1 MTNTTDSS
9 PEPIEPGKETPPAQ
23 TDKPAEAAPTPEPAR
38 PPEALSPPQTPAP
51 AAQPQAG
58 AAPVSGESTPAPAQP
73 TPESKAEFATR
84 TAPALRRDVPID
96 AYGMPKIK
104 RVTLPPDPEA
114 TRVSYPVNEPITTVA
129 TPISG
134 TTKQARRSAPTHW
147 PKLLGRIFIYGIFA
161 TVALVIVG
169 VISAASLYFYLAR
182 DLPPIGDLRARA
194 SQFETAR
201 IYDSKGNV
209 LYELND
215 PQTGRRSYV
224 PLEKISPELVAATIA
239 TEDKDFYNN
248 PGFDPIGI
256 ARAIWQNVQA
266 GDTVSGASTI
276 TQQLVRA
283 LVLSPEEAAQRT
295 SLRKIR
301 EIILAG
307 EITRRYSK
315 DEILELYLNEI
326 YYGNLA
332 YGIEAASRTY
342 FSKSASDLTLDE
354 AAFLAG
360 LPQSPAVY
368 DVYTNKEVTLG
379 RTQQVFQRLVTEG
392 CVELNYES
400 GEKQVCVNAE
410 QAVNGLVS
418 LSNREFVPPRSTA
431 QFPHWVN
438 YVRQII
444 EASFDS
450 QSLYRNG
457 LNIYTTLDPDL
468 QAMAERAVAEQVN
481 GLADRNVTNGALVAL
496 RPSTGEIVAM
506 VGSDNYDDPVDG
518 QINMALRPR
527 QPGSSIKPFTYALA
541 FDRNPGAWNPATVLW
556 DVPTEFPDG
565 ANPPYVPRNY
575 DERFHGPT
583 SIRLALANS
592 YNIPAVKALEYV
604 GVYGTVVG
612 GGANAVGRAGL
623 VPFLQTL
630 GVTTL
635 TRQDYGLA
643 LTLGGGEIPLVEMV
657 EAYGAFATGG
667 KRVWPIAIRQ
677 ITDRTGKIICEQPLA
692 PDQVKAGPPPCQP
705 APANWNQPVLS
716 PESAFLISDILSDN
730 EARTPAFGPNSALQ
744 LSFPAA
750 VKTGTT
756 NDYRDNW
763 TVGYTPDLVAGV
775 WVGNADFTPMERT
788 TGLTGAAPIWK
799 VFMETAL
806 AGRATPFARPTTIV
820 DQEVCSVSGSA
831 PSEFCPPEFRRIDRF
846 AVDRLPPGLDR
857 DLWRKGYVDPFTNLW
872 QTAECSQA
880 YQNDLLF
887 SQERAV
893 IQVGDPWAR
902 KWLTENPE
910 GQAWAARLGFFTP
923 IVWAPDRE
931 CKLEDSRPILS
942 LVSPSEGT
950 TLEPGQI
957 QIVGQAAATKDFDRY
972 VIEYGLSHNPE
983 GWGLVQSDTRTAVT
997 DASLLANWDASGL
1010 PDGPV
1015 TVRVIVY
1022 NTFGGSAEYRAKFT
1036 VARPTPT
1043 PTLTPTTTATP
1054 TITPTPTN
1062 TLPATSTPTPTAT
1075 LPATAT
1081 STPEPATSTP
1091 TPTETPP
1098 PTLTSTATP

>member
-1 MTNTTDSS
+1 MTNLSS
-9 PEPIEPGKETPPAQ
+9 EAHEPEKEPAPATGQNIPKAVEPEKETPPAQ
-23 TDKPAEAAPTPEPAR
+23 PDQPAKAAPAPEPAQ
-38 PPEALSPPQTPAP
+38 PPESLTPPQTP
-51 AAQPQAG
+51 
-58 AAPVSGESTPAPAQP
+58 P
-73 TPESKAEFATR
+73 TPESESKPELATQ

-96 AYGMPKIK
+96 EYGMPKIK
-104 RVTLPPDPEA
+104 RVTLPPDSAA
-114 TRVSYPVNEPITTVA
+114 TRVSYPVNEPVA
-129 TPISG
+129 TIAAPASG
-134 TTKQARRSAPTHW
+134 ITKQTRRKPPTNW
-147 PKLLGRIFIYGIFA
+147 PKLLGRVFTYGIFFV
-161 TVALVIVG
+161 VAAVIVG
-169 VISAASLYFYLAR
+169 VVSAAGLYFYLAR
-182 DLPPIGDLRARA
+182 DLPPIGDLRERA

-215 PQTGRRSYV
+215 PQTGRRTYV
-224 PLEKISPELVAATIA
+224 PLENISPELVAATIA
-239 TEDKDFYNN
+239 TEDQDFYNN

-256 ARAIWQNVQA
+256 LRAIWQNLQA

-301 EIILAG
+301 EIILAA

-332 YGIEAASRTY
+332 YGIEAAARTY
-342 FSKSASDLTLDE
+342 FSKSASTLTLEE

-360 LPQSPAVY
+360 LPQTPAVY
-368 DVYTNKEVTLG
+368 DVYTNKEVTLA
-379 RTQQVFQRLVTEG
+379 RTQQVFQRLVTEE
-392 CVELNYES
+392 CIELKLET
-400 GEKQVCVNAE
+400 GAKEVCVNAQ
-410 QAVNGLVS
+410 QAIDGLVS
-418 LSNREFVPPRSTA
+418 LRNREFTPPRSTA

-438 YVRQII
+438 YVRQIV

-468 QAMAERAVAEQVN
+468 QAMAERAVAEQVAS
-481 GLADRNVTNGALVAL
+481 LADRNVTNGALVAL

-612 GGANAVGRAGL
+612 EGPTAVGRAGL

-692 PDQVKAGPPPCQP
+692 PDQVKADPPPCQP
-705 APANWNQPVLS
+705 TPTNWNQLVLS
-716 PESAFLISDILSDN
+716 PESAYLISDILSDN
-730 EARTPAFGPNSALQ
+730 EARTPAFGPNSDLQ
-744 LSFPAA
+744 LSFQAA

-820 DQEVCSVSGSA
+820 ERAVCSVSGA
-831 PSEFCPPEFRRIDRF
+831 EPSEFCPVEFRRVERF
-846 AVDRLPPGLDR
+846 AADRLPPTSDK
-857 DLWRKGYVDPFTNLW
+857 DLWRKGYIDPFTNLW
-872 QTAECSQA
+872 QTAECAQA

-887 SQERAV
+887 TQERAV
-893 IQVGDPWAR
+893 IQVSDAWAR
-902 KWLTENPE
+902 KWLVENPD

-923 IVWAPDRE
+923 IVWAPERE
-931 CKLEDSRPILS
+931 CKLDDPRPILS
-942 LVSPSEGT
+942 LVSPSEGAV
-950 TLEPGQI
+950 LQPGQI

-972 VIEYGLSHNPE
+972 VIEYGLSHDPI
-983 GWGLVQSDTRTAVT
+983 GWGLVQGDTRTAVT
-997 DASLLANWDASGL
+997 DTGLLANWDAGGL

-1022 NTFGGSAEYRAKFT
+1022 NTLGGSAEYRVKFM
-1036 VARPTPT
+1036 VERPTPT
-1043 PTLTPTTTATP
+1043 PTLTPTVTATP

-1081 STPEPATSTP
+1081 PTPEPATSTP
-1091 TPTETPP
+1091 TPTDTPP
-1098 PTLTSTATP
+1098 PPTPTETATPTS